1 MKNEAHPY
9 EVLPYKRARFATR
22 LPKDRFYTRSHYWL
36 REVEPALWRVGLT
49 KFATRMLGDA
59 VEYQFDVQPGG
70 RLELGQKIG
79 WIEGFK
85 AVSDIYSVAEGD
97 FGGTNAELGQDIT
110 LIESDPYGS
119 GWLYQVSGRR
129 EPDSVDAGGYAT
141 ILDATIDKMLAS
153 RHETEGHG

>member
-1 MKNEAHPY
+1 LTDETQPY
-9 EVLPYKRARFATR
+9 ETLVYKRERFGTR

-36 REVEPALWRVGLT
+36 REVEPAIWRVGLT
-49 KFATRMLGDA
+49 KFATRMLGDV
-59 VEYQFDVQPGG
+59 VECQFEVGPGS

-85 AVSDIYSVAEGD
+85 AVSDIYAVAEGD
-97 FGGTNAELGQDIT
+97 FGGSNAELGQDIT

-119 GWLYQVSGRR
+119 GWLYQASGQP
-129 EPDSVDAGGYAT
+129 EPDSVDASGYAT

-153 RHETEGHG
+153 RHDTEGHG